1 MKISTAVSG
10 RILQLCSIGVAFA
23 LNALAAGSA
32 PLYSENFEIYDADAN
47 IVRFLAGDPNHYRA
61 NKSSVVLG
69 NAHSGEK
76 SFLLD
81 VETDADYPLKF
92 LYFQNAENKV
102 RISPQPGQ
110 KLEGWIKLG
119 EGTSPDLKVSLGVNL
134 ILPQALDGASKTA
147 QLALKV
153 VETGENG
160 WQKVQSEDIAEF
172 AKKVGRWNNWN
183 PEGAILESWLIHI
196 TGPED
201 LKNKRIVVSIDEI
214 ALK

>member
-1 MKISTAVSG
+1 MSG
-10 RILQLCSIGVAFA
+10 RIMKLCCIVAALA
-23 LNALAAGSA
+23 LNASGADPS
-32 PLYSENFEIYDADAN
+32 PIYSENFEIYDADAN
-47 IVRFLAGDPNHYRA
+47 IVRFLAGDPHHHKI

-92 LYFQNAENKV
+92 LYFQNSENKV
-102 RISPQPGQ
+102 RILPQSGQ

-160 WQKVQSEDIAEF
+160 WQKVQSEDIAEY

-183 PEGAILESWLIHI
+183 PEGAILESWLVHI
-196 TGPED
+196 TGLD
-201 LKNKRIVVSIDEI
+201 LKNKRIVVSIDDI